1 MFAKVL
7 VANTRSQVERPI
19 TESVFRIDPV
29 DPRHRLVATKYNPAR
44 TWTPENAVG
53 IGGAYI
59 CIDGMEGPGGYQ
71 LFGRTIQ
78 VWNTWQRTAVFP
90 RNPWQLDCCDQIRFF
105 PVTLAELTDARAA
118 FPHGDGP
125 LRIDETRFRW
135 AGEQRAHRAAAG
147 EIGAFKARQQAAFEA
162 ERVRWQVA
170 GRTLRV
176 GEILA
181 VVETD

>member
-7 VANTRSQVERPI
+7 VANTRLQVEHPI

-29 DPRHRLVATKYNPAR
+29 DPRPRLVTTKYNPAR
-44 TWTPENAVG
+44 TWTPENAVASAARTCASTGWRGRGG
-53 IGGAYI
+53 ISCLAAPFGSGT
-59 CIDGMEGPGGYQ
+59 PGG
-71 LFGRTIQ
+71 G
-78 VWNTWQRTAVFP
+78 QRYFRATRGCLTALT
-90 RNPWQLDCCDQIRFF
+90 RRFF
-105 PVTLAELTDARAA
+105 AVTLAELTEARAA

-125 LRIDETRFRW
+125 LRIDETRFRR
-135 AGEQRAHRAAAG
+135 ADEQRAHRAAAG
-147 EIGAFKARQQAAFEA
+147 ETGAFKARQQAAFEA
-162 ERVRWQVA
+162 EWVRWQVA